1 MNFLQCC
8 NHRKSVAFPEKK
20 SVVKEEKIYCGS
32 KYCNNR
38 IYNAVQTAIIGDN
51 KYYFCT
57 EKCYYNWLKQNLFSA
72 LKSIS

>member
-8 NHRKSVAFPEKK
+8 NQRKSVAFPKTEI
-20 SVVKEEKIYCGS
+20 VVKEEKIYCGS
-32 KYCNNR
+32 KSCNNR
-38 IYNAVQTAIIGDN
+38 VYKAAQIAIFGDN